1 MKARCRENTE
11 RKKGMMKGKINLT
24 ALAVVVLSLCANGIT
39 VDFTKEKGHIRR
51 LNGLCNTAKIGNSM
65 HAKNDQLPRIKELEI
80 PCTRY
85 HDAALFDAGYA
96 LVDVSRIF
104 PLFHLDA
111 DDPRNYIFKP
121 TDDYVMRTLETGSAI
136 EFKFGE
142 SIEHSKNRYRVNPPA
157 DLKKYADICLHIV
170 RHYNAGWA
178 NGYKLNIRRWSV
190 WEEPNNE
197 QILHCPDGSNLETYC
212 RLYEAIVKAVKGEF
226 PDLEVGGPVDMYN
239 LPFRRGFVQYCRDHS
254 LPLDFVMFTDYC
266 RDPEDMFARFVET
279 REMVDELGFKGA
291 KLAAGEWHYGPT
303 DFEDLNNDP
312 KVARATAADL
322 KGADAGVYTA
332 SVLAR
337 MQDSPAD
344 DLFFYAPASGAWG
357 FFVPGGMNANW
368 YAFKAFQMMA
378 AKGQAVRVDAPSFL
392 TRGRYMLAS
401 KHDGKGWLMF
411 CNFKRSDDVYL
422 EVKGGVPVSV
432 RRLDQETMLEEVS
445 AWDWNAKRSVLWLKP
460 PLGSTSTLWLV
471 ECKLD

>member
-1 MKARCRENTE
+1 M
-11 RKKGMMKGKINLT
+11 RKQTSI
-24 ALAVVVLSLCANGIT
+24 ALAAFQTVALAFFADGVT
-39 VDFTKEKGHIRR
+39 VDFAKENGRIRR
-51 LNGLCNTAKIGNSM
+51 LNGLCNTARISNSM
-65 HAKNDQLPRIKELEI
+65 HAKSDRLPRIKELEV

-85 HDAALFDAGYA
+85 HDAALHDPGYA

-121 TDDYVMRTLETGSAI
+121 TDDYVMRTLETGSEV

-142 SIEHSKNRYRVNPPA
+142 SIEHSKDRYRVNPPT

-197 QILHCPDGSNLETYC
+197 QILHCPDGDNLGTYC

-226 PDLEVGGPVDMYN
+226 PDLKVGGPVDMYD
-239 LPFRRGFVQYCRDHS
+239 LSFRRGFVQYCRDHS
-254 LPLDFVMFTDYC
+254 LPLDFVMFTDYS

-279 REMVDELGFKGA
+279 RKMVDELGFKDA

-322 KGADAGVYTA
+322 KGADSGVYTA

-344 DLFFYAPASGAWG
+344 ELFFYAPGSGGWG
-357 FFVPGGMNANW
+357 FFEAGGMNATW
-368 YAFKAFQMMA
+368 YAFKAFQMMS
-378 AKGQAVRVDAPSFL
+378 AKGAATRVDVPSKHGY
-392 TRGRYMLAS
+392 GRYVLAS
-401 KHDGKGWLMF
+401 KCHGRGWVML
-411 CNFKRSDDVYL
+411 CNFKRLHDAYL
-422 EVKGGVPVSV
+422 ELKGGAPVSV

-445 AWDWNAKRSVLWLKP
+445 AWDWDAQRRILWLKQ
-460 PLGSTSTLWLV
+460 PLGSTSAMWLV